1 MESLCP
7 FKSREIWCPGSRW
20 ESNMTPEA
28 ETEVTDVGTSQGT
41 VAATTSWKRQVA
53 DFSWSLWK
61 EHTPGVSM
69 ALPTP
74 WFYSSDTD
82 FGLLASRT

>member
-1 MESLCP
+1 
-7 FKSREIWCPGSRW
+7 
-20 ESNMTPEA
+20 MTPEA

-41 VAATTSWKRQVA
+41 VAATTSWKRQEA
-53 DFSWSLWK
+53 DFSWSRWK

-74 WFYSSDTD
+74 
-82 FGLLASRT
+82 